1 LGCWEGMGSS
11 ASRSRPE
18 DRGINQAWDDSD
30 NMSFWRKDKEKVNY
44 KARLEHKRYL
54 AQESPEPVFDIS
66 ECALKNVPA
75 GIYSRCKVA
84 RKEALLLQENELTS
98 ITGGG
103 NLSDLQDLHVLD
115 LHKNCLEKLPDDIGQ
130 LKNLRVLYLQQ
141 NKLKS
146 LPSSLGNLAKLTT
159 LNLSENALKEVPVAL
174 SSLTSLKTL
183 DLRSN
188 PKLKKIPKEIAA
200 LRCLE
205 TLLLD
210 ETAITYP
217 TPSIVCQGTE
227 AIMRFLCQE
236 SGLDYIPPS
245 QAIPLQEQNGT
256 NGNTSNGNGCPLRD
270 PYEDLV
276 KDHLDKAER
285 LKEERRKQNLELELS
300 RQRDQEKEVELK
312 KLSEMN
318 KKKLLEDM
326 AEEES
331 RNDNKLVELQRQR
344 ENERKIL
351 NSRMMEAEQQS
362 DEVISRLMQDGAK
375 LSDPAKVMAAL
386 EADRQAMEKQFT
398 IVQGDVDKLKAAE
411 VLRAMQEEMEA
422 EIQRKATARQ
432 YAERQG
438 VVSQAMASTLENDKA
453 VEEALAAKGKHQ
465 EEIISKMLEDE
476 KYQREAFQTLLLRQ
490 DDRAAEIQDQLA
502 MVQNELAALTMVEMK
517 KRDMKVEFETE
528 MMKDKRDKLTQLLMD
543 LMERQKQRAEDL
555 QRMMGE
561 METTRVEEQE
571 NYWLIQYQKLLD
583 SKPKGLEEAEGKM
596 DAKVKQLLVD
606 CGAEELVPVFAKK
619 KVTFKEVA
627 FLSEVDLKQMGI
639 SSEFLRRRVLS
650 AIAGLVQQ
658 EDLARTKLE
667 GGAGSE
673 NGAASAPSE
682 DDKAR
687 NDGGEVATAPEDIEP
702 SAPVETFQSAECVVC
717 LERKCDIIFLP
728 CGHLCSCS
736 SCQQSLATC
745 PLCRANVLQRVR
757 I

>member
-103 NLSDLQDLHVLD
+103 NLCDLQDLHVLD
-115 LHKNCLEKLPDDIGQ
+115 LHKNCLEKLPEDIGQ

-146 LPSSLGNLAKLTT
+146 LPSSLGNLTKLTT
-159 LNLSENALKEVPVAL
+159 LNLSENALKEVPVSL

-210 ETAITYP
+210 ESAITYP
-217 TPSIVCQGTE
+217 ASSIVCQGTE

-256 NGNTSNGNGCPLRD
+256 NGSTSNGHPVRD

-331 RNDNKLVELQRQR
+331 RNDSKLVELQKLR
-344 ENERKIL
+344 ENERRIL

-398 IVQGDVDKLKAAE
+398 IVQGDVEKLKAAE

-490 DDRAAEIQDQLA
+490 DDRATEIQDQLA

-517 KRDMKVEFETE
+517 KRDLKVEFETE

-583 SKPKGLEEAEGKM
+583 SKPKGLEEAEGSM
-596 DAKVKQLLVD
+596 DPKVKQLLVN

-627 FLSEVDLKQMGI
+627 FLTEVDLKQMGI

-650 AIAGLVQQ
+650 AISALAQG
-658 EDLARTKLE
+658 EDSARTNLE
-667 GGAGSE
+667 GAGGSMK
-673 NGAASAPSE
+673 GAASAPSE
-682 DDKAR
+682 DDESRESAPS
-687 NDGGEVATAPEDIEP
+687 APEDTDP

-736 SCQQSLATC
+736 SCQQALATC

>member
-103 NLSDLQDLHVLD
+103 NLCDLQDLHVLD
-115 LHKNCLEKLPDDIGQ
+115 LHKNCLEKLPEDIGQ

-146 LPSSLGNLAKLTT
+146 LPSSLGNLTKLTT
-159 LNLSENALKEVPVAL
+159 LNLSENALKEVPVSL

-210 ETAITYP
+210 ESAITYP
-217 TPSIVCQGTE
+217 ASSIVCQGTE

-256 NGNTSNGNGCPLRD
+256 NGSTSNGHPVRD

-331 RNDNKLVELQRQR
+331 RNDSKLVELQKLR
-344 ENERKIL
+344 ENERRIL

-398 IVQGDVDKLKAAE
+398 IVQGDVEKLKAAE

-490 DDRAAEIQDQLA
+490 DDRATEIQDQLA

-517 KRDMKVEFETE
+517 KRDLKVEFETE

-583 SKPKGLEEAEGKM
+583 SKPKGLEEAEGSM
-596 DAKVKQLLVD
+596 DPKVKQLLVD

-619 KVTFKEVA
+619 KVTYKEVA
-627 FLSEVDLKQMGI
+627 FLTEVDLKQMGI

-650 AIAGLVQQ
+650 AITALAQG
-658 EDLARTKLE
+658 EDSARTNLE
-667 GGAGSE
+667 GAGGSMK
-673 NGAASAPSE
+673 GAASAPSE
-682 DDKAR
+682 DDESREA
-687 NDGGEVATAPEDIEP
+687 APSAPEDTDP

-736 SCQQSLATC
+736 SCQQALATC

>member
-103 NLSDLQDLHVLD
+103 NLCDLQDLHVLD
-115 LHKNCLEKLPDDIGQ
+115 LHKNCLEKLPEDIGQ

-146 LPSSLGNLAKLTT
+146 LPSSLGNLTKLTT
-159 LNLSENALKEVPVAL
+159 LNLSENALKEVPVSL

-210 ETAITYP
+210 ESAITYP
-217 TPSIVCQGTE
+217 ASSIVCQGTE

-256 NGNTSNGNGCPLRD
+256 NGSTSNGHPVRD

-331 RNDNKLVELQRQR
+331 RNDSKLVELQKQR
-344 ENERKIL
+344 ENERRIL
-351 NSRMMEAEQQS
+351 NSRMVEAEQQS

-398 IVQGDVDKLKAAE
+398 IVQGDVEKLKAAE

-517 KRDMKVEFETE
+517 KRDMKVEFETS

-561 METTRVEEQE
+561 METQRVEEQE

-583 SKPKGLEEAEGKM
+583 SKPKGLEEAEGSM
-596 DAKVKQLLVD
+596 DPKVKQLLVD

-619 KVTFKEVA
+619 KVTYKEVA
-627 FLSEVDLKQMGI
+627 FLTEVDLKQMGI

-650 AIAGLVQQ
+650 AITALAQG
-658 EDLARTKLE
+658 EDSARTNLE
-667 GGAGSE
+667 GAGGSMK
-673 NGAASAPSE
+673 GAASAPSE
-682 DDKAR
+682 DDESRDSAPS
-687 NDGGEVATAPEDIEP
+687 APEDTDP

-736 SCQQSLATC
+736 SCQQALATC

>member
-1 LGCWEGMGSS
+1 
-11 ASRSRPE
+11 
-18 DRGINQAWDDSD
+18 
-30 NMSFWRKDKEKVNY
+30 
-44 KARLEHKRYL
+44 
-54 AQESPEPVFDIS
+54 
-66 ECALKNVPA
+66 
-75 GIYSRCKVA
+75 
-84 RKEALLLQENELTS
+84 
-98 ITGGG
+98 
-103 NLSDLQDLHVLD
+103 
-115 LHKNCLEKLPDDIGQ
+115 
-130 LKNLRVLYLQQ
+130 
-141 NKLKS
+141 
-146 LPSSLGNLAKLTT
+146 
-159 LNLSENALKEVPVAL
+159 
-174 SSLTSLKTL
+174 
-183 DLRSN
+183 
-188 PKLKKIPKEIAA
+188 
-200 LRCLE
+200 
-205 TLLLD
+205 
-210 ETAITYP
+210 
-217 TPSIVCQGTE
+217 
-227 AIMRFLCQE
+227 
-236 SGLDYIPPS
+236 
-245 QAIPLQEQNGT
+245 
-256 NGNTSNGNGCPLRD
+256 
-270 PYEDLV
+270 
-276 KDHLDKAER
+276 
-285 LKEERRKQNLELELS
+285 
-300 RQRDQEKEVELK
+300 
-312 KLSEMN
+312 
-318 KKKLLEDM
+318 
-326 AEEES
+326 
-331 RNDNKLVELQRQR
+331 
-344 ENERKIL
+344 
-351 NSRMMEAEQQS
+351 
-362 DEVISRLMQDGAK
+362 
-375 LSDPAKVMAAL
+375 
-386 EADRQAMEKQFT
+386 
-398 IVQGDVDKLKAAE
+398 
-411 VLRAMQEEMEA
+411 MEA

-438 VVSQAMASTLENDKA
+438 VVSQAMASTLENYKA

-650 AIAGLVQQ
+650 AIADLVQQ
-658 EDLARTKLE
+658 EDLARTNLE

-673 NGAASAPSE
+673 KGAASAPSE

-702 SAPVETFQSAECVVC
+702 SAPVETFQSAEC
-717 LERKCDIIFLP
+717 DIIFLP

-736 SCQQSLATC
+736 SCQQSLAAC
-745 PLCRANVLQRVR
+745 PLCRANVLQ
-757 I
+757 

>member
-1 LGCWEGMGSS
+1 MGSS

-103 NLSDLQDLHVLD
+103 NLCDLQDLHVLD
-115 LHKNCLEKLPDDIGQ
+115 LHKNCLEKLPEDIGQ

-146 LPSSLGNLAKLTT
+146 LPSSLGNLTKLTT
-159 LNLSENALKEVPVAL
+159 LNLSENALKEVPVSL

-210 ETAITYP
+210 ESAITYP
-217 TPSIVCQGTE
+217 ASSIVCQGTE

-256 NGNTSNGNGCPLRD
+256 NGSTSNGHPVRD

-331 RNDNKLVELQRQR
+331 RNDSKLVELQKLR
-344 ENERKIL
+344 ENERRIL

-398 IVQGDVDKLKAAE
+398 IVQGDVEKLKAAE

-490 DDRAAEIQDQLA
+490 DDRATEIQDQLA

-517 KRDMKVEFETE
+517 KRDLKVEFETE

-583 SKPKGLEEAEGKM
+583 SKPKGLEEAEGSM
-596 DAKVKQLLVD
+596 DPKVKQLLVD

-619 KVTFKEVA
+619 KVTYKEVA
-627 FLSEVDLKQMGI
+627 FLTEVDLKQMGI

-650 AIAGLVQQ
+650 AITALAQG
-658 EDLARTKLE
+658 EDSARTNLE
-667 GGAGSE
+667 GAGGSMK
-673 NGAASAPSE
+673 GAASAPSE
-682 DDKAR
+682 DDESRDSAPS
-687 NDGGEVATAPEDIEP
+687 APEDTDP

-736 SCQQSLATC
+736 SCQQALATC